1 MIFLVY
7 VLKEKEHELFKRRG
21 DDLIY
26 KAKIPLGKALVG
38 CFVEV
43 PTLDG
48 RLLTIPINDIG
59 KLTPT
64 LSEENRLS

>member
-1 MIFLVY
+1 MVFLVY

-59 KLTPT
+59 KLTST
-64 LSEENRLS
+64 LSERIWQ

>member
-1 MIFLVY
+1 MLFLVY

-64 LSEENRLS
+64 VSEENKLS